1 MENKSS
7 FDIIFVMNTS
17 ELKNKLGKSIDFLL
31 SELNQVR
38 TGRVSPA
45 LISDI
50 SIEAY
55 PGSFLTIKE
64 ISSIAVADPHTLVVT
79 PWDKSVLDSMINGLR
94 NSGLG
99 VGVVKEAD
107 RVRVSV
113 PELTEERRIELAKE
127 ISEKVENCKN
137 SIRSIRQDVMKEID
151 KSFLDKSISE
161 DEKFKE
167 KENVEE
173 IIKEFIEQAD
183 KIGEEKKKEIMTV

>member
-1 MENKSS
+1 
-7 FDIIFVMNTS
+7 
-17 ELKNKLGKSIDFLL
+17 
-31 SELNQVR
+31 
-38 TGRVSPA
+38 
-45 LISDI
+45 
-50 SIEAY
+50 
-55 PGSFLTIKE
+55 
-64 ISSIAVADPHTLVVT
+64 
-79 PWDKSVLDSMINGLR
+79 LR

-137 SIRSIRQDVMKEID
+137 SIRSIRQDIMKEID

-167 KENVEE
+167 KEDVEE
-173 IIKEFIEQAD
+173 IIKSFIEQAD